1 MSKEHEKEGTS
12 MADEKIPMDTDD
24 KAVDHLDPQLKQ
36 HREELQKQYEIPK
49 IKVGFLTILG
59 YGTPLDYFLQ
69 ILGAIMSIG
78 AGIFPRQICTNLRG
92 GTPSHVNIDRKFNE
106 RLWQFL
112 TTRSNWIDTTSL
124 CRRFQR

>member
-1 MSKEHEKEGTS
+1 MSKEKEKERQT
-12 MADEKIPMDTDD
+12 MADEKIPLDTDD
-24 KAVDHLDPQLKQ
+24 KAVDHLDPRLKQ
-36 HREELQKQYEIPK
+36 HREELEKQYEIPK

-78 AGIFPRQICTNLRG
+78 SGTIPQQISANLRG
-92 GTPSHVNIDRKFNE
+92 CASSHVNIDREFNE

-112 TTRSNWIDTTSL
+112 TTRSNRIDTAGL
-124 CRRFQR
+124 RRRIQR